1 MLKLIGSLGAALF
14 VIIAFAV
21 PSFAAPGSPGFAGD
35 LAVPLNKSHIVEV
48 DAPFR
53 RISIGNPEIA
63 DILPLTGHSFYVLGK
78 KLGVTNITLFGP
90 GERVITVFDVTVTYD
105 ITGLKTRLAELFP
118 GDAVEVRATADGIVL
133 SGAVGG
139 GERLNQ
145 IAKLALSYAPGK
157 VTNLMSANGSQQVM
171 LAVRFVEVDR
181 QVGRALGLRTNVTG
195 SDFSFTT
202 FSLPTIADAL
212 ATTFGIATGGFSAG
226 DLTIDFL
233 LDALET
239 KGALKALAE
248 PNLVALSGD
257 TASFLAGGE
266 FPIPIAQSSDSNN
279 VAITVEFKQ
288 FGVSL
293 AFTPTVLDEKR
304 INLIVKPEVS
314 SIDNTTAPVR
324 ISDFDIPGLKTNR
337 VETTIE
343 LQDGQSFAIAGLFQD
358 NYSDNVSQLPW
369 IGDVPVLGALFRSSN
384 FQSKQ
389 TELAV
394 IVTAYLVKPAL
405 LSQLSSPDE
414 RFIPPSDADLFL
426 GGRTEGGGVP
436 LFEAQASDIIRTS
449 DSQGGLAGAHGYIL
463 E

>member
-1 MLKLIGSLGAALF
+1 MLKVFGSIGAALC
-14 VIIAFAV
+14 VLIAFAA
-21 PSFAAPGSPGFAGD
+21 PSFAGPQGPGFAGD

-53 RISIGNPEIA
+53 RIAIGNPEIA

-90 GERVITVFDVTVTYD
+90 GERVITVFDITVTYD
-105 ITGLKTRLAELFP
+105 ITGLKTRLSELFP
-118 GDAVEVRATADGIVL
+118 GDNVEVRATANGIVL
-133 SGAVGG
+133 SGSVGG
-139 GERLNQ
+139 GERVNQ
-145 IAKLALSYAPGK
+145 IAKLAASYAPGK
-157 VTNLMSANGSQQVM
+157 VTNLMSANGSQQVL

-195 SDFSFTT
+195 SDFSFST

-212 ATTFGIATGGFSAG
+212 ATTFGIGTGGFSAD

-239 KGALKALAE
+239 KGALRALAE

-266 FPIPIAQSSDSNN
+266 FPIPVAQSSDSNST
-279 VAITVEFKQ
+279 AITVEFKQ
-288 FGVSL
+288 FGVAL

-324 ISDFDIPGLKTNR
+324 ISDFDIPGIKTNR

-358 NYSDNVSQLPW
+358 NYSDSVSQLPW

-394 IVTAYLVKPAL
+394 IVTAHLVKPAL
-405 LSQLSSPDE
+405 MSQLSSPDE
-414 RFIPPSDADLFL
+414 HFIPPSDVDLFL

-436 LFEAQASDIIRTS
+436 VFEAQASDIIRSS